1 MTQAGTQARR
11 RLPPTSY
18 LRVFEPLRAYDD
30 DAQLA
35 IAAQRGVGRTA
46 FEERAATEALERL
59 TRGVP
64 DPFPREQ
71 AERYRELHYPGAD
84 GLTAPYYC
92 PDQLP
97 ARATVAAEQL
107 DSSMRPALLE
117 LLVPDAAR
125 AANAH
130 RIAPETFAEDL
141 ASLHTRSAT
150 WGIPLGWFIL
160 ITDEDHCEIE
170 EDGTTLLTVRLSA
183 PAVQVLERTRHAAA
197 SLAIHAP
204 ELEILDE
211 LTALDEWLH
220 LFHEDSI
227 IELDYGPIA
236 EHVWPDDSAQD
247 LRHGIESLAEQD
259 MLGAAAAYRRLT
271 NRWLKVRQLARAN

>member
-1 MTQAGTQARR
+1 MTTPGMSARR

-30 DAQLA
+30 AAQLA
-35 IAAQRGVGRTA
+35 IAAQRGIGRTE
-46 FEERAATEALERL
+46 FEERSANEALERL
-59 TRGVP
+59 TRGLP
-64 DPFPREQ
+64 DPFPHEQ

-97 ARATVAAEQL
+97 TRSILAAEQL

-117 LLVPDAAR
+117 LLVPEAAR
-125 AANAH
+125 EANAA
-130 RIAPETFAEDL
+130 RIGHEAFAE
-141 ASLHTRSAT
+141 AVAALHTRTAT
-150 WGIPLGWFIL
+150 WGIPLGWFVL
-160 ITDEDHCEIE
+160 LTEEDHCEIE

-183 PAVQVLERTRHAAA
+183 PAVQVLERARFAVA

-204 ELEILDE
+204 ELDILDD
-211 LTALDEWLH
+211 LTSLGEWLG
-220 LFHEDSI
+220 LFHEDAI
-227 IELDYGPIA
+227 VELDYGPIA
-236 EHVWPDDSAQD
+236 DRVWPDDSAQD
-247 LRHGIESLAEQD
+247 LRLGIESLAEQD

-271 NRWLKVRQLARAN
+271 SRWLKVRQLARAN

>member
-1 MTQAGTQARR
+1 MTSRGTSARR

-35 IAAQRGVGRTA
+35 ISAQRGVGRA
-46 FEERAATEALERL
+46 DFEERSAEEALHRL
-59 TRGVP
+59 TRGIP
-64 DPFPREQ
+64 DPFPHEQ

-97 ARATVAAEQL
+97 ARSTLAAEQL
-107 DSSMRPALLE
+107 DSTMRPALLE

-125 AANAH
+125 GANAE
-130 RIAPETFAEDL
+130 RIGHEAFAEAV

-150 WGIPLGWFIL
+150 WGIPMGWFVL
-160 ITDEDHCEIE
+160 LTEEDHCEIE
-170 EDGTTLLTVRLSA
+170 EDGPRLLTVRLSA
-183 PAVQVLERTRHAAA
+183 PAVQVLERARFAAA

-204 ELEILDE
+204 ELDILDE
-211 LTALDEWLH
+211 LTSLGEWLG

-227 IELDYGPIA
+227 VELDYGPVA
-236 EHVWPDDSAQD
+236 ERVWPDESSQD
-247 LRHGIESLAEQD
+247 LKLGIESLAEQD
-259 MLGAAAAYRRLT
+259 MLGAAAAYRRLST
-271 NRWLKVRQLARAN
+271 RWLKVRQLARAN